1 MNPLISI
8 IIPVYKVEEYI
19 DECVESIVNQSYKNL
34 EIILVDDGSPDN
46 CPAICDEW
54 AKKDQRIKVIHQK
67 NAGQSAARNA
77 ALKIATGE
85 FIGFVDSDDF
95 IDRDMYKILYEAL
108 SGSTAK
114 ISSCYFLRT
123 DGSKSDETLKVSPL
137 KTYSVNEALREFF
150 LKREIGS
157 AVWDKLYR
165 REVFDNI
172 RFPEGETNEE
182 YPMFIPL
189 IVRSSGVVHTG
200 KTLYKYRM
208 RGGSTTD
215 STWKTDADI
224 ILKHLYEM
232 KDQIAE
238 DKLKAV
244 EKEFNVFCADSAFS
258 VALQLDKN
266 YSKISSTAKENQKK
280 YLKLMRKNLF
290 AYLCSSSVLL
300 KDKILY
306 LMVATRTLRP
316 IYKILGKK

>member
-8 IIPVYKVEEYI
+8 IIPVYKVEDYI

-54 AKKDQRIKVIHQK
+54 AKKDPRIKVIHQK

-77 ALKIATGE
+77 ALNIATGD

-95 IDRDMYKILYEAL
+95 IVKDMYKTLYDALNGSEAKVA
-108 SGSTAK
+108 T
-114 ISSCYFLRT
+114 CYFLRT
-123 DGSKSDETLKVSPL
+123 DGSNSEEQFKESPS

-150 LKREIGS
+150 LKREVGS
-157 AVWDKLYR
+157 AMWDKLYR
-165 REVFDNI
+165 REIFDNI

-182 YPMFIPL
+182 YPMFIPI
-189 IVRSSGVVHTG
+189 IVSSLGVVHTG
-200 KTLYKYRM
+200 KTLYKYRL

-215 STWKTDADI
+215 TTWKTNADI
-224 ILKHLYEM
+224 VLKHLYEM
-232 KDQIAE
+232 KDQIE
-238 DKLKAV
+238 KYGLKAV
-244 EKEFNVFCADSAFS
+244 EKDFNVFCADSS
-258 VALQLDKN
+258 YSIALHLDKN
-266 YSKISSTAKENQKK
+266 YYRINDTAKQNQKK
-280 YLKLMRKNLF
+280 YIKLMWKNMADFL
-290 AYLCSSSVLL
+290 LSSSVLL